1 MRKNKEMADQE
12 FHIGKLIQERLRSE
26 ERSISWLARKLGC
39 DRSNIYHIFGREH
52 LDSEL
57 LMKLSI
63 VLNYNFFE
71 LYNEPFEMMK
81 SEYMKNGKDLEKVMN
96 G

>member
-1 MRKNKEMADQE
+1 MALKE
-12 FHIGKLIQERLRSE
+12 FHIGKLIQERLKYE
-26 ERSISWLARKLGC
+26 EHSVSWLARKLGC
-39 DRSNIYHIFGREH
+39 DRSNIYHIFAREH

-57 LMKLSI
+57 LLKVSI

-71 LYNEPFEMMK
+71 SYKEPFEKMK
-81 SEYMKNGKDLEKVMN
+81 SAYMKNDKDLEKVLN

>member
-1 MRKNKEMADQE
+1 MALKE
-12 FHIGKLIQERLRSE
+12 FHVGKLIQERLKYE
-26 ERSISWLARKLGC
+26 EHSVSWLARKLGC
-39 DRSNIYHIFGREH
+39 DRSNIYHIFAREH

-57 LMKLSI
+57 LLKVSI

-71 LYNEPFEMMK
+71 SYKEPFEIMK
-81 SEYMKNGKDLEKVMN
+81 SAYMKNGKDLEKVLAKK

>member
-1 MRKNKEMADQE
+1 MAGKEFQ
-12 FHIGKLIQERLRSE
+12 IGKLVQERLKYE
-26 ERSISWLARKLGC
+26 EHSVSWLARKLGC
-39 DRSNIYHIFGREH
+39 DRSNIYHIFGRDH

-57 LMKLSI
+57 LMRLSI

-71 LYNEPFEMMK
+71 LYKEPFEKMK
-81 SEYMKNGKDLEKVMN
+81 LAYIKNGKDLEKVMGKKGN

>member
-1 MRKNKEMADQE
+1 MAGKE
-12 FHIGKLIQERLRSE
+12 FHIGKLIQERLKYE
-26 ERSISWLARKLGC
+26 EHSVSWLARKLGC
-39 DRSNIYHIFGREH
+39 DRSNIYHIFDREH
-52 LDSEL
+52 IDSDL

-63 VLNYNFFE
+63 ILNYNFFE
-71 LYNEPFEMMK
+71 SYKEPFEKMK